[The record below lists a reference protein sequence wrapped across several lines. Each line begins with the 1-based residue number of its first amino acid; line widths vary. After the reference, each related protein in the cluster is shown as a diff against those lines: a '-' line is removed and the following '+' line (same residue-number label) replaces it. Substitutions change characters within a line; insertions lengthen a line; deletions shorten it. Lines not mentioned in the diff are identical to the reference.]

1 MNSPTGVLASCSV
14 ETTTGPARRRM
25 PRKATQSKVC
35 DQFVKVSV
43 GDMTDDKPLVLE
55 ADLLHAINS
64 LYDDHLRPYGRLI
77 RKRLGED
84 AEMKSTGA
92 VDGNLG
98 RLRLA
103 CESSCKIRVEAEA
116 DGEWSAVLVCRSF
129 DFVDFYS
136 HSDPYP
142 EEMWKATEDYFHE
155 MERENGSLP
164 GGRYATAFAL
174 VKLDLPFLS
183 TYSLGQVC
191 HIVELA
197 MTNRKL
203 LGYLE
208 GSVVPYACSHSKVKD
223 SAAERRVGNGNASQ
237 QLPLATWDVARK
249 CLREILG
256 SATRKGKHSVPLS
269 TLKRLYRSR
278 FHTELSET
286 ALGYTKLTELLQ
298 DPRIADLCTV
308 KLLEQ
313 GYVLTPGNLHAC
325 SVYENFTADA
335 ERQLCQMHQLQQLQ
349 WRLQQQE
356 QNRQQQKEN
365 QQYAFVNEPLRF
377 DDALQPSH
385 ELWVPSKWESLTA
398 PNFAKDGCIGSMVQ
412 NTFIQVTEK
421 LSSNRRRSRSVP
433 KNMGSKRC
441 VLESSCHALAFM
453 PRATNEAVFEKD
465 GQTLSSSNS
474 TQSLFSSSLE
484 WNCSIDLDMA
494 SEEQELEKAGMMSGS
509 FCDDPITFD
518 DLASCLTFNVEESGH
533 AEFQAYGSCPCF
545 PSILPSPALTA
556 SPWGTPV
563 PNNVVWVPSS
573 ADSYDLCMCTPL
585 AELMPCPDEN
595 NCSLNLASCQARG
608 MVLLIGTSEPSPVLT
623 ASPQWTPRLADLE
636 EPQEEPKTVLRLVD
650 LL

>member
-1 MNSPTGVLASCSV
+1 MSSPSGVLAKCSV

-25 PRKATQSKVC
+25 SRNATHKVC

-43 GDMTDDKPLVLE
+43 GDVTDDKPLVPE

-84 AEMKSTGA
+84 AEMKGVGA

-98 RLRLA
+98 RLRQA

-116 DGEWSAVLVCRSF
+116 DGEWSAVLVCGSF

-142 EEMWKATEDYFHE
+142 EDMWTAAQHFFQE

-164 GGRYATAFAL
+164 GGRYATAVAM

-223 SAAERRVGNGNASQ
+223 CAAEQRVGNGNASQ
-237 QLPLATWDVARK
+237 QLPLATWDVART
-249 CLREILG
+249 CLREILA
-256 SATRKGKHSVPLS
+256 SATRKGKSSVPLS

-298 DPRIADLCTV
+298 DQRIADLCTV

-325 SVYENFTADA
+325 SVYENFTGDA
-335 ERQLCQMHQLQQLQ
+335 ERQLRQMHQLQDLQ
-349 WRLQQQE
+349 WRLQQQ
-356 QNRQQQKEN
+356 QQHRQLHEEN
-365 QQYAFVNEPLRF
+365 QQCARVDESLRF
-377 DDALQPSH
+377 DDAMQPSH
-385 ELWVPSKWESLTA
+385 ELWVPSNWESLTA
-398 PNFAKDGCIGSMVQ
+398 SNFAKDGCIGSMVQ

-421 LSSNRRRSRSVP
+421 SSSDRRRSRSVP
-433 KNMGSKRC
+433 KNMGSRRC
-441 VLESSCHALAFM
+441 VFESSCHALAFM
-453 PRATNEAVFEKD
+453 PRATNEAVLEKE

-494 SEEQELEKAGMMSGS
+494 SEEQDVQKSGMMSGS

-518 DLASCLTFNVEESGH
+518 DLASCLTFCAEESRNAVCDTDGC
-533 AEFQAYGSCPCF
+533 CPFF
-545 PSILPSPALTA
+545 PLLLPSPALTA

-563 PNNVVWVPSS
+563 PNSVVWAPPS
-573 ADSYDLCMCTPL
+573 ADSYDLCMCSPL
-585 AELMPCPDEN
+585 MELMMRSDEN
-595 NCSLNLASCQARG
+595 NCSLNLASGQAQG
-608 MVLLIGTSEPSPVLT
+608 VVLSEPSPVLT

-636 EPQEEPKTVLRLVD
+636 VAQVAQEDPKTVLRLVD